1 MLRKYKPTAN
11 ELIIIRRTG
20 LASLSKKEIGLLSNR
35 LCELKAEC
43 PDLRQDIDNLLPRL
57 PHLDIRYADEELK
70 YLPGHIETGKYRP
83 TIECLKA
90 IKAVGYT
97 KLTEADRDQ
106 LRDRLRQAEIA
117 GGAIAKASEDLAD
130 EIDKADNAEISLD
143 YDYIN
148 AHLD

>member
-1 MLRKYKPTAN
+1 MPGSSPGYRQPLAPPSSSRYPLR
-11 ELIIIRRTG
+11 RRRIKI
-20 LASLSKKEIGLLSNR
+20 S
-35 LCELKAEC
+35 
-43 PDLRQDIDNLLPRL
+43 
-57 PHLDIRYADEELK
+57 
-70 YLPGHIETGKYRP
+70 PGHIETGKYRP

-97 KLTEADRDQ
+97 KLTEADRDK
-106 LRDRLRQAEIA
+106 LRDQLRQAEIA